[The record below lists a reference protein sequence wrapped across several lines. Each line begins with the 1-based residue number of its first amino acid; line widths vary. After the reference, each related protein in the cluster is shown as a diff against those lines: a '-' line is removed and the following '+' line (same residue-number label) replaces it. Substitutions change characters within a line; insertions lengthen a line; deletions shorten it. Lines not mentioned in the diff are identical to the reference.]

1 MKGYM
6 KRITIH
12 AVLANL
18 LDADD
23 RDNIMPFSLLVME
36 KHIFNVQLK
45 GSL

>member
-23 RDNIMPFSLLVME
+23 RDNIMPFSLVME